1 AELPAGAYD
10 ALAER
15 PRGSVVVVIDHLSLE
30 AGDAGDATT
39 RIAAELPPGTERG
52 ALVASTVRTF
62 AERGARVVVNL
73 RADEIGE
80 WNDAVKGTLLAEA
93 ARLELRQLDERS
105 LRDIIERPADRL
117 GLAFEP
123 GLVDRLMSRTESEPG
138 VLPFLQTTLVR
149 LWELRRNGWLTNAAY
164 DRFGGLRGVV
174 VEAADAYYDGLDES
188 TQRVMRGLV
197 LHLLQ
202 VAPGGTRATPHR
214 ARLNAVAEAGS
225 PAAAVAAEMLRRRLL
240 VASRERGETA
250 IELAH
255 EALARDWPK
264 VPRWL
269 EEERDFL
276 EWLHRVHAEYEQWIG
291 ADRDNDLLLLGG
303 GLEEA
308 ERMAATHAADIS
320 RDLMAYVNASVAQR
334 KAGARRQMRRRTA
347 VGTILVSVAATAAT
361 GWVMFDREQTELQRT
376 RDYFSLLEKLKGLE
390 NERNIATELRRD
402 AETEL
407 KRLQASLE
415 EAMVAL
421 RDNPGAADQ
430 ATASIERAVQETRE
444 ISQRQEVYVRK
455 RSVEIE
461 ERQRAIRDILKR
473 GDVSY

>member
-1 AELPAGAYD
+1 
-10 ALAER
+10 
-15 PRGSVVVVIDHLSLE
+15 
-30 AGDAGDATT
+30 
-39 RIAAELPPGTERG
+39 
-52 ALVASTVRTF
+52 
-62 AERGARVVVNL
+62 
-73 RADEIGE
+73 
-80 WNDAVKGTLLAEA
+80 
-93 ARLELRQLDERS
+93 
-105 LRDIIERPADRL
+105 
-117 GLAFEP
+117 
-123 GLVDRLMSRTESEPG
+123 
-138 VLPFLQTTLVR
+138 
-149 LWELRRNGWLTNAAY
+149 
-164 DRFGGLRGVV
+164 
-174 VEAADAYYDGLDES
+174 
-188 TQRVMRGLV
+188 
-197 LHLLQ
+197 
-202 VAPGGTRATPHR
+202 
-214 ARLNAVAEAGS
+214 
-225 PAAAVAAEMLRRRLL
+225 
-240 VASRERGETA
+240 
-250 IELAH
+250 
-255 EALARDWPK
+255 
-264 VPRWL
+264 
-269 EEERDFL
+269 
-276 EWLHRVHAEYEQWIG
+276 
-291 ADRDNDLLLLGG
+291 
-303 GLEEA
+303 
-308 ERMAATHAADIS
+308 MAATHAADIS